1 MKERTFWWLMGGVLA
16 LCLAL
21 TAAHLLYAVHAYEH
35 CSIIEFI
42 ARELW

>member
-1 MKERTFWWLMGGVLA
+1 MKERTFWWVLIGVLA

-21 TAAHLLYAVHAYEH
+21 TLAHLLYAVYAYEH